1 MIKCWLS
8 WYCLSVDKLPNSG
21 HIPRRAAEVL
31 PESLSAFRVVVV
43 HGARQ
48 VGKTT
53 VARALAQQFGA
64 AYLTLD
70 DTDVLSAAR
79 ADPPTFLSASG
90 TPLVIDEVQRVGQ
103 PLVLAIKSVVDR
115 NDRPGQFLLTG
126 STNFLTVPSIAETL
140 AGRAD
145 IVTLWP
151 LSQGELRAGADDFV
165 DRALSGAAALLD
177 HTGETLERPAYFEA
191 LSIGGYP
198 AAQRLAARTR
208 RRWFTRYVETV
219 LAREIEMAADIRR
232 ADALTLM
239 IRYLAATTAQ
249 ELVVST
255 VGQRVGIDRGTAQH
269 YVSWLETVF
278 LVHRVPGWSR
288 NLTAKVVRRPKLYLT
303 DTGVAGALL
312 GKDAGVL
319 QRPTDPAGGAL
330 FETFAANEIAKQLTW
345 CETPARLFHFRENN
359 GAEVDLVVEAD
370 DGRVVAIE
378 VKATS
383 TPRPEDFRWL
393 AHLRDRLDSTQ
404 GEFTVGVV
412 LHTGQRRLPFGD
424 RLVALPASDLWTRA
438 RRQDYVQS
446 LPTSRRRTR
455 EEILALMDD
464 ISEQTEDVTGIDEE
478 LSRFRDDPRGG

>member
-1 MIKCWLS
+1 MADLLS
-8 WYCLSVDKLPNSG
+8 SG
-21 HIPRRAAEVL
+21 YVPRRAAEIL
-31 PESLSAFRVVVV
+31 SESLSAFRVVIV

-53 VARALAQQFGA
+53 VARALAQQLGA
-64 AYLTLD
+64 TYLTLD
-70 DTDVLSAAR
+70 DTDVLSVAR
-79 ADPPTFLSASG
+79 ADPPTFLSASAA
-90 TPLVIDEVQRVGQ
+90 PLVIDEVQRVGQ

-115 NDRPGQFLLTG
+115 DDRPGQFLLTG

-151 LSQGELRAGADDFV
+151 LSQGELRGGPDDFA
-165 DRALSGAAALLD
+165 DRALRGTVALLD
-177 HTGETLERPAYFEA
+177 HTGEPLERSAYFEA

-198 AAQRLAARTR
+198 AAQRLLARTR

-219 LAREIEMAADIRR
+219 LAREIEVVADIRR
-232 ADALTLM
+232 ADALTSM

-255 VGQRVGIDRGTAQH
+255 VGQRVGIERGTAQH

-278 LVHRVPGWSR
+278 LVHRVPAFSR
-288 NLTAKVVRRPKLYLT
+288 NLTAKVVRRLKLYLT

-312 GKDAGVL
+312 GKDAAAL
-319 QRPTDPAGGAL
+319 QRPTDPAAGAL

-345 CETPARLFHFRENN
+345 CQTPARLFHFRDSD
-359 GAEVDLVVEAD
+359 GAEVDLVIEAD
-370 DGRVVAIE
+370 DGRVAAIE

-393 AHLRDRLDSTQ
+393 AYLRDRLDSAQ
-404 GEFTVGVV
+404 GEFTAGVV
-412 LHTGQRRLPFGD
+412 LHTGQRRLRFGD
-424 RLVALPASDLWTRA
+424 RLVALPASDLW
-438 RRQDYVQS
+438 S
-446 LPTSRRRTR
+446 
-455 EEILALMDD
+455 
-464 ISEQTEDVTGIDEE
+464 
-478 LSRFRDDPRGG
+478 

>member
-1 MIKCWLS
+1 MTEFLS
-8 WYCLSVDKLPNSG
+8 SG
-21 HIPRRAAEVL
+21 YVPRRAAGIL
-31 PESLSAFRVVVV
+31 SESLSAFRVVIV

-53 VARALAQQFGA
+53 VARALAQQLGA
-64 AYLTLD
+64 TYLTLD
-70 DTDVLSAAR
+70 DADVLSVAQ
-79 ADPPTFLSASG
+79 ADPPTFLSAFGS
-90 TPLVIDEVQRVGQ
+90 PLVVDEVQRVGQ

-115 NDRPGQFLLTG
+115 NDQPGQFLLTG

-151 LSQGELRAGADDFV
+151 LSQGELRGGPDDFV
-165 DRALSGAAALLD
+165 DRAFRGPAALLD
-177 HTGETLERPAYFEA
+177 HSGESGERSAHFEA

-198 AAQRLAARTR
+198 AAQRLTSRTR

-219 LAREIEMAADIRR
+219 LAHEIEMAADIRR
-232 ADALTLM
+232 ADALTSM

-255 VGQRVGIDRGTAQH
+255 VGQRVGIDRGTAQS
-269 YVSWLETVF
+269 YMAWLETVF
-278 LVHRVPGWSR
+278 LVHRVPAWSR

-312 GKDAGVL
+312 GKDAATL
-319 QRPTDPAGGAL
+319 QRPTDPAVGAL
-330 FETFAANEIAKQLTW
+330 FETFVANEIAKQLTW
-345 CETPARLFHFRENN
+345 CETPARLFHFRESD

-370 DGRVVAIE
+370 DGRVAAIE
-378 VKATS
+378 AKATS

-393 AHLRDRLDSTQ
+393 ASLRDRLDRVQ
-404 GEFTVGVV
+404 GEFTAGVV

-424 RLVALPASDLWTRA
+424 RLVALPVSDLW
-438 RRQDYVQS
+438 S
-446 LPTSRRRTR
+446 
-455 EEILALMDD
+455 
-464 ISEQTEDVTGIDEE
+464 
-478 LSRFRDDPRGG
+478 

>member
-1 MIKCWLS
+1 MAEVVS
-8 WYCLSVDKLPNSG
+8 SG
-21 HIPRRAAEVL
+21 HIPRRADEIVR
-31 PESLSAFRVVVV
+31 ESLSAFRVVVV

-53 VARALAQQFGA
+53 VARALAPQLGA
-64 AYLTLD
+64 TYLTLD
-70 DTDVLSAAR
+70 DADVLSVAQ
-79 ADPPTFLSASG
+79 ADPPTFISASG
-90 TPLVIDEVQRVGQ
+90 APLVIDEVQRVGQ
-103 PLVLAIKSVVDR
+103 LLVLAIKSAVDR

-151 LSQGELRAGADDFV
+151 LSQGELRAGRDDFV
-165 DRALSGAAALLD
+165 DRALDGAAALLD
-177 HTGETLERPAYFEA
+177 HTGETPERSAYFEA

-198 AAQRLAARTR
+198 AAQRLTARTR

-232 ADALTLM
+232 ADALTSM

-269 YVSWLETVF
+269 YASWLETVF
-278 LVHRVPGWSR
+278 LVHRVPAWSR

-312 GKDAGVL
+312 GKDAAAI
-319 QRPTDPAGGAL
+319 QRPTDPAAGSL
-330 FETFAANEIAKQLTW
+330 FETFVANEIAKQLTW
-345 CETPARLFHFRENN
+345 CGTPARLFHFRDSD

-393 AHLRDRLDSTQ
+393 VYLRDRLDSAR
-404 GEFTVGVV
+404 GEFAAGVV

-424 RLVALPASDLWTRA
+424 RLVALPASDLWN
-438 RRQDYVQS
+438 
-446 LPTSRRRTR
+446 
-455 EEILALMDD
+455 
-464 ISEQTEDVTGIDEE
+464 
-478 LSRFRDDPRGG
+478 

>member
-1 MIKCWLS
+1 
-8 WYCLSVDKLPNSG
+8 
-21 HIPRRAAEVL
+21 
-31 PESLSAFRVVVV
+31 
-43 HGARQ
+43 
-48 VGKTT
+48 
-53 VARALAQQFGA
+53 
-64 AYLTLD
+64 
-70 DTDVLSAAR
+70 
-79 ADPPTFLSASG
+79 
-90 TPLVIDEVQRVGQ
+90 VQRVGQ

-115 NDRPGQFLLTG
+115 DDRPGQFLLTG

-151 LSQGELRAGADDFV
+151 LSQGELRGGPDDFA
-165 DRALSGAAALLD
+165 DRALRGTVALLD
-177 HTGETLERPAYFEA
+177 HTGEPLERSAYFEA

-198 AAQRLAARTR
+198 AAQRLSARTR

-219 LAREIEMAADIRR
+219 LAREIEVVADLRR
-232 ADALTLM
+232 ADALTSM

-278 LVHRVPGWSR
+278 LVHRVPAFSR

-312 GKDAGVL
+312 GKDAAAV
-319 QRPTDPAGGAL
+319 QRPTDPAAGAL

-345 CETPARLFHFRENN
+345 CQTPARLFHFRDSD
-359 GAEVDLVVEAD
+359 GAEVDLVIEAD
-370 DGRVVAIE
+370 DGRVAAIE

-393 AHLRDRLDSTQ
+393 AYLRDRLDSAQ
-404 GEFTVGVV
+404 GEFTAGVV
-412 LHTGQRRLPFGD
+412 LHTGQRRLRFGD
-424 RLVALPASDLWTRA
+424 RLVALPASDLW
-438 RRQDYVQS
+438 S
-446 LPTSRRRTR
+446 
-455 EEILALMDD
+455 
-464 ISEQTEDVTGIDEE
+464 
-478 LSRFRDDPRGG
+478 

>member
-1 MIKCWLS
+1 MEEFS
-8 WYCLSVDKLPNSG
+8 SSG
-21 HIPRRAAEVL
+21 YIPRRAAEVL

-53 VARALAQQFGA
+53 VARAFAQQLGA
-64 AYLTLD
+64 SYLTLD
-70 DTDVLSAAR
+70 DTDVLAAAR

-90 TPLVIDEVQRVGQ
+90 APLVIDEVQRVGQ
-103 PLVLAIKSVVDR
+103 PLVLAIKSAVDR

-145 IVTLWP
+145 IITLWP
-151 LSQGELRAGADDFV
+151 LSQGELHAGTDGFV

-177 HTGETLERPAYFEA
+177 HGGETTERPAYFEA

-198 AAQRLAARTR
+198 AAQRLTARGR
-208 RRWFTRYVETV
+208 RRWFSRYVETV
-219 LAREIEMAADIRR
+219 LAREIEVAADIRR
-232 ADALTLM
+232 ADALTSM

-269 YVSWLETVF
+269 YASWLETVF

-312 GKDAGVL
+312 GKDAAAM
-319 QRPTDPAGGAL
+319 QRPTDPAAGAL
-330 FETFAANEIAKQLTW
+330 FETFVANEIAKQLTW
-345 CETPARLFHFRENN
+345 CETPARLFHFRESD
-359 GAEVDLVVEAD
+359 GAEVDLVVESD

-393 AHLRDRLDSTQ
+393 AHLRDRLDSVQ
-404 GEFTVGVV
+404 SDFTAGVV
-412 LHTGQRRLPFGD
+412 LHTGQRRLSFGD
-424 RLVALPASDLWTRA
+424 RLVALPASDLW
-438 RRQDYVQS
+438 S
-446 LPTSRRRTR
+446 
-455 EEILALMDD
+455 
-464 ISEQTEDVTGIDEE
+464 
-478 LSRFRDDPRGG
+478 